1 MGPGCSRRRF
11 LVLPLLALLR
21 PRLALGDTTERAVR
35 AYEVNVGVLFNL
47 LTFTFAGNV
56 TQEIDRVAGRY
67 QVTMTGTGPGLT
79 TRTESSGIIRAGR
92 FMPTE
97 TRSSHTVRGRE
108 NRLALTYDYDHGV
121 VEYHGV
127 SYTLLLGRRRQVDD
141 LVRLGPGQRVDDVI
155 SAELNFAA
163 NTLDV
168 EADGAVR
175 ITVVRRA
182 RPVDEGPDDV
192 SPSGYR
198 AELMTVRFRAT
209 PDTATGRL
217 TALVDLT
224 GFSSWARAAH
234 PARVAF
240 GPDRRLESVTSSLI
254 LGTTFT
260 LQLGPAS

>member
-1 MGPGCSRRRF
+1 
-11 LVLPLLALLR
+11 
-21 PRLALGDTTERAVR
+21 
-35 AYEVNVGVLFNL
+35 
-47 LTFTFAGNV
+47 
-56 TQEIDRVAGRY
+56 
-67 QVTMTGTGPGLT
+67 
-79 TRTESSGIIRAGR
+79 
-92 FMPTE
+92 MPTE

-108 NRLALTYDYDHGV
+108 NRLVLTYDYDHGV

-163 NTLDV
+163 NTLEV

-182 RPVDEGPDDV
+182 RPVNEGPDDV
-192 SPSGYR
+192 SASGYR
-198 AELMTVRFRAT
+198 AELMTLRFRAA

-224 GFSSWARAAH
+224 GFSSWARSTH

-260 LQLGPAS
+260 LHLAPAS